1 MNEEDLINYPF
12 LRTLAREYITEISLP
27 LDDFLSNNIENVKRA
42 SEIIKGILENRG
54 ASSIDFENARDRV
67 ILYALTKI
75 LLTYMGDYFISAR
88 YALWERNHLYNL
100 LEKEDFEVIRAIARE
115 LKIEITQENGEFSIP
130 ITSFLKYSTVFN
142 DPDLNLCNQMLDS
155 GKVIVNSSIMRKIV
169 REAFYSQF
177 LDDVTKPVEFSNTA
191 REILEPYSREIISM
205 GLEIKREISDLGPRN
220 VKAFP
225 PCMVKIMDDV
235 SKNANLSHPARFY
248 MVTFLHKIGYD
259 NEEIIKLFGNI
270 PDFAEKITRYQVE
283 HITGTKRGRE
293 YQVPSCQTLGSLG
306 LCYKETDELCMS
318 GRIKHPLQYYR
329 IKNSDRR

>member
-27 LDDFLSNNIENVKRA
+27 LDDFLESNVENVRRA
-42 SEIIKGILENRG
+42 SDIIKSVLENKG
-54 ASSIDFENARDRV
+54 MSSIDLNDARDRV

-100 LEKEDFEVIRAIARE
+100 LEKEDYEVIREIARE
-115 LKIEITQENGEFSIP
+115 LKIDMSQENGEFILP
-130 ITSFLKYSTVFN
+130 ISSFLKYSTVFN
-142 DPDLNLCNQMLDS
+142 DPDLNLCNQRLYS
-155 GKVIVNSSIMRKIV
+155 GRVLVNSSIIRKII

-177 LDDVTKPVEFSNTA
+177 LDDVTRPVEFSNKA
-191 REILEPYSREIISM
+191 REILDPFSRDIISM

-220 VKAFP
+220 IKAFP

-329 IKNSDRR
+329 IRNSDRR